1 MSLQQ
6 LSKLLPLPEEDLQQ
20 VLAYASTLPPQ
31 EAVEHFNNL
40 LGESPASIEFIS
52 TFNSRRQPAPSSSA
66 PAYANAANNQ
76 ASSSSSAVPK
86 STRAPKKKK
95 AQIHTPAPR
104 QVQDTSYAGQGKAYQ
119 KKGNDAYVPPRAG
132 PSQQHNNL
140 SLRDP
145 PKKTQTP

>member
-31 EAVEHFNNL
+31 AAVEHFNNL

-52 TFNSRRQPAPSSSA
+52 TFNARRQPPPSSS
-66 PAYANAANNQ
+66 ANNQ
-76 ASSSSSAVPK
+76 ASSSASSAVPK

-104 QVQDTSYAGQGKAYQ
+104 QVQDTAYAGQGKAYQ
-119 KKGNDAYVPPRAG
+119 KKDNDAYVPPRAG

-145 PKKTQTP
+145 PKKT